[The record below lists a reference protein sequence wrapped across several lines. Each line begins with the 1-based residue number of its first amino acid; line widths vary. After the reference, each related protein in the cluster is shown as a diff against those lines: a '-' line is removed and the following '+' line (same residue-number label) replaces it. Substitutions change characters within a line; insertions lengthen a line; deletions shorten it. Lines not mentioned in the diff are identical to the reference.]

1 MNSPLMHFI
10 HPPIHKQRYLPFLFF
25 SAVWA
30 EAMCDGAESAAPV
43 EFSFKI
49 LSERGMWSTLCNC
62 KGMSPINEFVS
73 EQLLVDI
80 VMGNLL

>member
-1 MNSPLMHFI
+1 
-10 HPPIHKQRYLPFLFF
+10 
-25 SAVWA
+25 
-30 EAMCDGAESAAPV
+30 MCDGAESAAPV